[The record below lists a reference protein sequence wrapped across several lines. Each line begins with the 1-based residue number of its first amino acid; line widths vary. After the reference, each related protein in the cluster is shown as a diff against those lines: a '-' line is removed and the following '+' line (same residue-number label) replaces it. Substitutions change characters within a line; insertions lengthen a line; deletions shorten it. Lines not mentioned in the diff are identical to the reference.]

1 MSMTAV
7 AVPVQAPGW
16 LRSAGFDGVFILGL
30 AGLGLGAAAAALV
43 QPALFW
49 PILFADLWL
58 LGYHHVIATYTRLCF
73 DADSLRAH
81 RFLLFGLPPLVLA
94 AVLAAA
100 YGVGVWTLVSV
111 YLYWQWFH
119 YARQSWGV
127 TQAYRRKA
135 GALDTGS
142 PRLNQL
148 AFWLLPVWGILHR
161 SQQDPGLF
169 LGLEL
174 RTLPVP
180 APLVDAVGVAA
191 IAVLA
196 LWAAD
201 RARAYV
207 QGRLPVAQ
215 TLYLVTHH
223 AVFAAAYLLIEDIS
237 VGWLAVNIW
246 HNAQYVAFVWLYN
259 TNRFKAGIE
268 PKARFLSTLSQSR
281 NALLYF
287 GVCVGLSTVVYLLLG
302 QVAAAVVA
310 PVAIYQAINFH
321 HYIVD
326 GVIWKLRRPPLQ
338 RTLGLAA

>member
-7 AVPVQAPGW
+7 ATSVSAPGW
-16 LRSAGFDGVFILGL
+16 LRSVRFDGIFILGL
-30 AGLGLGAAAAALV
+30 AGLGLAAATAALV

-73 DADSLRAH
+73 DAESFRTH

-94 AVLAAA
+94 AVLGAA
-100 YGVGVWTLVSV
+100 YGIGIWTLVSV

-127 TQAYRRKA
+127 AQAYRRKA
-135 GALDTGS
+135 GDLDTGS
-142 PRLNQL
+142 PQLNQI
-148 AFWLLPVWGILHR
+148 AFWLLPAWGILYR

-174 RTLPVP
+174 RTVPVP
-180 APLVDAVGVAA
+180 AMLVDAAGVAA
-191 IAVLA
+191 AIALI

-201 RARAYV
+201 RARAFA
-207 QGRLPVAQ
+207 QGRLPVAH
-215 TLYLVTHH
+215 TLYLLTHH

-237 VGWLAVNIW
+237 VGWLAVNVW
-246 HNAQYVAFVWLYN
+246 HNAQYVAFVWLFN
-259 TNRFKAGIE
+259 TNRFRTGID
-268 PKARFLSTLSQSR
+268 PRARFLSMLAQSR

-287 GVCVGLSTVVYLLLG
+287 AVCVALSTLVYLLLG
-302 QVAAAVVA
+302 WVAAAVVA
-310 PVAIYQAINFH
+310 PIAIYQAINFH

-326 GVIWKLRRPPLQ
+326 SVIWKLRRPPLQ